1 MYYNR
6 PEKIISFR
14 IDKEMFKTLRDIAIA
29 KRLCYSTYIREVL
42 LKQMRID
49 MMTQTE
55 NRMWLSEEI
64 AYTNGEF
71 DLYNHYPPFL
81 VNKETD
87 VFGRPIENEDKYN
100 FPHTPDNPYQYFK

>member
-1 MYYNR
+1 MYYN
-6 PEKIISFR
+6 PPVKIVSFR
-14 IDKEMFKTLRDIAIA
+14 IDKELYKTLTDVTIA
-29 KRLCYSTYIREVL
+29 KRMCYSTYIRRAL
-42 LKQMRID
+42 LKQLRID
-49 MMTQTE
+49 MMTETE

-87 VFGRPIENEDKYN
+87 EFGRPIEIEDKYN
-100 FPHTPDNPYQYFK
+100 FTPPNNNNY